1 MGLLNVKLG
10 IASVI
15 KNFKLT
21 PGPEMKFPIKLA
33 PEKTTLEPP
42 GGFML
47 KFERV

>member
-21 PGPEMKFPIKLA
+21 PGPEMTFPIKMG
-33 PEKTTLEPP
+33 PGKPFLEPAN
-42 GGFML
+42 GFML
-47 KFERV
+47 KFERI